1 MIKYL
6 KEKEIYDLA
15 KVEKTNRLIG
25 EIQLGLLSGENR
37 LTRDEWITILTGAAT
52 LRGVLA
58 LKLAIATGFEPIR
71 HYTLPAH
78 LEGATQFY
86 DRELGEL
93 AFPLSVIDWLESDLP
108 VISVEKVML
117 YYPSLYSVEIADDEM
132 TTEKAAEMQKAATE
146 ANKQAGA
153 RKPTYKDT
161 FLRTVSAPG
170 YRFYTDGLMP
180 FRVKFDR
187 KLYTEDIARKKLKM
201 K

>member
-15 KVEKTNRLIG
+15 KVEKVNRLIG
-25 EIQLGLLSGENR
+25 EIQLGMLHDTP

-52 LRGVLA
+52 LRGVLN

-117 YYPSLYSVEIADDEM
+117 FYPCLYSVEIPDDEM
-132 TTEKAAEMQKAATE
+132 TSEKAAAMQKAATE

-153 RKPTYKDT
+153 RKPTYKDEL
-161 FLRTVSAPG
+161 LRKVSAPG

-180 FRVKFDR
+180 FRIKFDR
-187 KLYTEDIARKKLKM
+187 KLYTEDIARNKLKM

>member
-15 KVEKTNRLIG
+15 KVEKINKLIG
-25 EIQLGLLSGENR
+25 EIQLGMLHDTP
-37 LTRDEWITILTGAAT
+37 LTRDEWATILTGAAT

-58 LKLAIATGFEPIR
+58 LKMAIATGFEPIR
-71 HYTLPAH
+71 HYSLPAH
-78 LEGATQFY
+78 LEGAAQYY

-93 AFPLSVIDWLESDLP
+93 AFPLSVIEWLESDLP

-117 YYPSLYSVEIADDEM
+117 YYPAIYSVEIPDDEM
-132 TTEKAAEMQKAATE
+132 TSEKAAAMQKAATE
-146 ANKQAGA
+146 TNKAMGA
-153 RKPTYKDT
+153 RKPTYQDKM
-161 FLRTVSAPG
+161 LRTVSAPG

-180 FRVKFDR
+180 FRIKFDR

>member
-15 KVEKTNRLIG
+15 KVEKINKLIG
-25 EIQLGLLSGENR
+25 EIQLGMLHDTPLSRE
-37 LTRDEWITILTGAAT
+37 EWLTILTGAAT

-58 LKLAIATGFEPIR
+58 LKMAIATGFEPIR
-71 HYTLPAH
+71 HYSLPAH
-78 LEGATQFY
+78 LEGAAQYY

-93 AFPLSVIDWLESDLP
+93 AFPLSVIDWLDGDIP
-108 VISVEKVML
+108 AISVEKIML
-117 YYPSLYSVEIADDEM
+117 YYPAIYSVEIADDEM
-132 TTEKAAEMQKAATE
+132 TTEKAAAMQKAATE
-146 ANKQAGA
+146 TNKAMGA
-153 RKPTYKDT
+153 RKPTYQDKM
-161 FLRTVSAPG
+161 LRTVSAPG

-187 KLYTEDIARKKLKM
+187 KLYSEDIARNKLKM

>member
-15 KVEKTNRLIG
+15 KVEKVNRLIG
-25 EIQLGLLSGENR
+25 EIQLGMLHDTPLSRE
-37 LTRDEWITILTGAAT
+37 EWATILTGAAT

-58 LKLAIATGFEPIR
+58 LKMAIATGFEPLR
-71 HYTLPAH
+71 HYSLPAH
-78 LEGATQFY
+78 LEGAAQYY

-93 AFPLSVIDWLESDLP
+93 AFPLSVIEWLESDLP

-117 YYPSLYSVEIADDEM
+117 FYPCLYSVEIPDDEM
-132 TTEKAAEMQKAATE
+132 TSEKAAAMQKAATE
-146 ANKQAGA
+146 ANKAMGA
-153 RKPTYKDT
+153 RKPTYNDT

-187 KLYTEDIARKKLKM
+187 KLYSEDIARKKLKI

>member
-15 KVEKTNRLIG
+15 KVEKVNRLIG
-25 EIQLGLLSGENR
+25 EIQLGMLHDTPLSRE
-37 LTRDEWITILTGAAT
+37 EWATILTGAAT

-58 LKLAIATGFEPIR
+58 LKMAIATGFEPLR
-71 HYTLPAH
+71 HYSLPAH
-78 LEGATQFY
+78 LEGAAQYY

-93 AFPLSVIDWLESDLP
+93 AFPLSVIEWLESDLP

-117 YYPSLYSVEIADDEM
+117 FYPCLYSVEIPDDEM
-132 TTEKAAEMQKAATE
+132 TSEKAAAMQKAATE
-146 ANKQAGA
+146 ANKALGA
-153 RKPTYKDT
+153 MKPTYNDT

-187 KLYTEDIARKKLKM
+187 KLYSEDIARKKLKI

>member
-15 KVEKTNRLIG
+15 KVEKVNRLIG
-25 EIQLGLLSGENR
+25 EIQLGMLHDTP
-37 LTRDEWITILTGAAT
+37 LTRDEWATILTGAAT

-58 LKLAIATGFEPIR
+58 LKMAIATGFEPIR
-71 HYTLPAH
+71 HYSLPAH
-78 LEGATQFY
+78 LEGAAQYY

-93 AFPLSVIDWLESDLP
+93 AFPLSVIEWLEGDIP
-108 VISVEKVML
+108 AISAEKVML
-117 YYPSLYSVEIADDEM
+117 FYPCIYSIELADDEM
-132 TTEKAAEMQKAATE
+132 TTEKAATMQKAATE
-146 ANKQAGA
+146 ANKAMGA
-153 RKPTYKDT
+153 RKPTYNDT

-187 KLYTEDIARKKLKM
+187 KLYSEDIARKKLKI

>member
-15 KVEKTNRLIG
+15 KVEKVNRLIG
-25 EIQLGLLSGENR
+25 EIQLGMLHDTP
-37 LTRDEWITILTGAAT
+37 LTRDEWATILTGAAT

-58 LKLAIATGFEPIR
+58 LKLAIATGFEPLR

-78 LEGATQFY
+78 LEGAAQYY

-93 AFPLSVIDWLESDLP
+93 AFPLSVIEWLEGDIPAVSA
-108 VISVEKVML
+108 EKVML
-117 YYPSLYSVEIADDEM
+117 FYPCLYSVEIADDEM
-132 TTEKAAEMQKAATE
+132 TTEKAAAMQKAATE
-146 ANKQAGA
+146 TNKAMGA
-153 RKPTYKDT
+153 RKPTYNDT

-180 FRVKFDR
+180 FRIKFDR
-187 KLYTEDIARKKLKM
+187 KLYTEDIARNKLKM

>member
-15 KVEKTNRLIG
+15 KVEKVNRLIG
-25 EIQLGLLSGENR
+25 EIQLGMLSGDNR
-37 LTRDEWITILTGAAT
+37 LTREEWITILTGAAT

-58 LKLAIATGFEPIR
+58 LKLAISTGFEPIR
-71 HYTLPAH
+71 HYSLPAH
-78 LEGATQFY
+78 LEGAAQYY

-93 AFPLSVIDWLESDLP
+93 AFPLSVIEWLEGDIPS
-108 VISVEKVML
+108 VSVEKVML
-117 YYPSLYSVEIADDEM
+117 FYPCLYSVEIADDEM
-132 TTEKAAEMQKAATE
+132 TTEKAAAMQKAATE
-146 ANKQAGA
+146 TNKAMGA
-153 RKPTYKDT
+153 RKPTYQDEL
-161 FLRTVSAPG
+161 LRTVSAPG

-187 KLYTEDIARKKLKM
+187 KLYSEDVARKKLKI

>member
-15 KVEKTNRLIG
+15 KVEKINRLIG

-52 LRGVLA
+52 MRGVLCMKMA
-58 LKLAIATGFEPIR
+58 LASGFEPIR

-78 LEGATQFY
+78 LEGAAQFY

-93 AFPLSVIDWLESDLP
+93 AFPLSVIDWLGGDIP
-108 VISVEKVML
+108 AISAEKVML
-117 YYPSLYSVEIADDEM
+117 YYPCLYSVEIPDDEM

-146 ANKQAGA
+146 ANKAMGA

-170 YRFYTDGLMP
+170 YRFYTDGLIP
-180 FRVKFDR
+180 FRIKFDR
-187 KLYTEDIARKKLKM
+187 KLYTEDIARKKLKI

>member
-6 KEKEIYDLA
+6 KDKEIYDLA
-15 KVEKTNRLIG
+15 KVAKINKLIG

-37 LTRDEWITILTGAAT
+37 LTRDEWATILTGAAT

-58 LKLAIATGFEPIR
+58 LKLAIATGFEPLR

-78 LEGATQFY
+78 LEGAAQYY

-117 YYPSLYSVEIADDEM
+117 FYPCLYSVEIPDDEM
-132 TTEKAAEMQKAATE
+132 TSEKAAEMQKAATE

-153 RKPTYKDT
+153 RKPTYKDEL
-161 FLRTVSAPG
+161 LRKVSAPG

-180 FRVKFDR
+180 FRIKFDR
-187 KLYTEDIARKKLKM
+187 KLYTEDIARNKLKM

>member
-1 MIKYL
+1 M
-6 KEKEIYDLA
+6 A
-15 KVEKTNRLIG
+15 KVEKVNRLIG
-25 EIQLGLLSGENR
+25 EIQLGMLHDTP

-52 LRGVLA
+52 LRGVLN

-117 YYPSLYSVEIADDEM
+117 FYPCLYSVEIPDDEM
-132 TTEKAAEMQKAATE
+132 TSEKAAAMQKAATE

-153 RKPTYKDT
+153 RKPTYKDEL
-161 FLRTVSAPG
+161 LRKVSAPG

-180 FRVKFDR
+180 FRIKFDR
-187 KLYTEDIARKKLKM
+187 KLYTEDIARNKLKM

>member
-15 KVEKTNRLIG
+15 KVEKINKLIG
-25 EIQLGLLSGENR
+25 EIQLGMLHDTP

-71 HYTLPAH
+71 HYSLPAH

-93 AFPLSVIDWLESDLP
+93 AFPLSVIDWLDGDIP
-108 VISVEKVML
+108 AISAEKVML
-117 YYPSLYSVEIADDEM
+117 YYPCLYSVEIPDDEM
-132 TTEKAAEMQKAATE
+132 NTEKAAEMQKAATE
-146 ANKQAGA
+146 ANKAMGA

-180 FRVKFDR
+180 FRIKFDR
-187 KLYTEDIARKKLKM
+187 KLYSEDIARKKLKM

>member
-15 KVEKTNRLIG
+15 KVEKVNRLIG
-25 EIQLGLLSGENR
+25 EIQLGMLSGDNR
-37 LTRDEWITILTGAAT
+37 LTREEWITILTGAAT

-71 HYTLPAH
+71 HYSLPAH
-78 LEGATQFY
+78 LEGAAQYY

-93 AFPLSVIDWLESDLP
+93 AFPLSVIEWLEGDIPS
-108 VISVEKVML
+108 VSVEKVML
-117 YYPSLYSVEIADDEM
+117 FYPCLYSVEIADDEM
-132 TTEKAAEMQKAATE
+132 TTEKAAAMQKAATE
-146 ANKQAGA
+146 TNKAMGA
-153 RKPTYKDT
+153 RKPTYQDEL
-161 FLRTVSAPG
+161 LRTVSAPG

-187 KLYTEDIARKKLKM
+187 KLYSEDVARKKLKI

>member
-15 KVEKTNRLIG
+15 KVEKINKLIG
-25 EIQLGLLSGENR
+25 EIQLGMLHDTP
-37 LTRDEWITILTGAAT
+37 LTRDEWISILTGAAT

-58 LKLAIATGFEPIR
+58 LKMAIATGFEPLR
-71 HYTLPAH
+71 HYILPAH
-78 LEGATQFY
+78 LEGAAQYY

-93 AFPLSVIDWLESDLP
+93 AFPLSVIEWLEGDIP
-108 VISVEKVML
+108 AVSVEKIML
-117 YYPSLYSVEIADDEM
+117 YYPAIYSVEIPDDEM
-132 TTEKAAEMQKAATE
+132 NTEKAAAMQKAATE
-146 ANKQAGA
+146 ANKAMEA
-153 RKPTYKDT
+153 RKPTYKDEL
-161 FLRTVSAPG
+161 LRMVSAPG

-180 FRVKFDR
+180 FRIKFDR

>member
-1 MIKYL
+1 M
-6 KEKEIYDLA
+6 A
-15 KVEKTNRLIG
+15 KVEKINRLIG

-52 LRGVLA
+52 MRGVLCMKMA
-58 LKLAIATGFEPIR
+58 LASGFEPIR

-78 LEGATQFY
+78 LEGAAQFY

-93 AFPLSVIDWLESDLP
+93 AFPLSVIDWLGGDIP
-108 VISVEKVML
+108 AISAEKVML
-117 YYPSLYSVEIADDEM
+117 YYPCLNSVEIPDDEM

-146 ANKQAGA
+146 ANKAMGA

-170 YRFYTDGLMP
+170 YRFYTDGLIP
-180 FRVKFDR
+180 FRIKFDR
-187 KLYTEDIARKKLKM
+187 KLYTEDIARKKLKI

>member
-15 KVEKTNRLIG
+15 KVEKVNRLIG
-25 EIQLGLLSGENR
+25 EIQLGMLHDTP
-37 LTRDEWITILTGAAT
+37 LTRDEWATILTGAAT

-58 LKLAIATGFEPIR
+58 LKMAIATGFEPIR
-71 HYTLPAH
+71 HYSLPAH
-78 LEGATQFY
+78 LEGAAQYY

-93 AFPLSVIDWLESDLP
+93 AFPLSVIEWLEGDIP
-108 VISVEKVML
+108 AISADKVML
-117 YYPSLYSVEIADDEM
+117 FYPCIYSIELADDEM
-132 TTEKAAEMQKAATE
+132 TTEKAATMQKAATE
-146 ANKQAGA
+146 ANKAMGA
-153 RKPTYKDT
+153 RKPTYNDT

-187 KLYTEDIARKKLKM
+187 KLYSEDIARKKLKI

>member
-15 KVEKTNRLIG
+15 KVEKINKLIG
-25 EIQLGLLSGENR
+25 EIQLGMLHDTP

-52 LRGVLA
+52 LRGVLC
-58 LKLAIATGFEPIR
+58 LKMAIATGFEPIR
-71 HYTLPAH
+71 HYSLPAH
-78 LEGATQFY
+78 LEGATQYY

-93 AFPLSVIDWLESDLP
+93 AFPLSVIEWLEGDIPAVSA
-108 VISVEKVML
+108 EKVML
-117 YYPSLYSVEIADDEM
+117 FYPCIYSIELADDEM
-132 TTEKAAEMQKAATE
+132 NTEKAAAMQKAATE

-153 RKPTYKDT
+153 RKPTYNDT

-187 KLYTEDIARKKLKM
+187 KLYSEDIARKKLKI